1 MAANAEQFFG
11 EVAEGPKVASASKT
25 SEQFFADA
33 AAGKEKP
40 LAISAAAKKKESFTE
55 QGRRIQR
62 QTLEAAGNWYSASP
76 VAAIAEL
83 GASAVTG
90 VVGGA
95 EGLARGTAALIRG
108 EGTDAASDLVR
119 ESLDKRT
126 YQPRSDASKL
136 IGKGL
141 SALEENVFQ
150 PIAAPIEEAIG
161 PEASKFIGSFGEG
174 VVAAAPG
181 MAAAR
186 AVPSAARMAARP
198 RGVPT
203 GGGPRPIAPGAAP
216 GEALEAVPPR
226 TADVLEMPRGP
237 APEPAPGLPQVPG
250 RAPGSVDLPESK
262 PVQPKPLEAKGGARE
277 RPYTELEGNEAPK
290 FVEDTPA
297 LDGGKQLPQDH
308 QVRRAQILNDIGIVE
323 PRLSAVTGDVKAAA
337 TDFQSSKLD
346 TPGGDYMNTVF
357 DGERQALESYSG
369 RLVAETQGTP
379 GLGQTEILQRGQN
392 IVGPLDDLKAYF
404 DDGIKA
410 LYREADET
418 AQGVPMRL
426 IDTKKLMGG
435 ERSAFSGSVEGEAL
449 YRGTV
454 ARMQELGVID
464 GNGRLGNVT
473 VQQAEQL
480 KQYLNDQWSPR
491 NSRLIR
497 KLKDS
502 IDDDVTRSAG
512 TDIYQRARALRAA
525 RGKILDDPK
534 GISRL
539 MDADGPEGINRAVA
553 IEKIPDTLATL
564 PVAQF
569 QHIVKTLRGVPPEL
583 QPAAQMAINEIK
595 AQFASKIFE
604 TGSKHATQ
612 WNAKGVS
619 QYLNANSARMNSVFT
634 PEEMRQ
640 FATLNDAGHILKF
653 PSSYPGAA
661 VQAHNI
667 AKAGFTEGIETAATT
682 AGAAIGGAFGMF
694 GGALGA
700 AVGRKAGTSITTA
713 IEGRKSLKAAQQ
725 RTTKLSD
732 LLKVG
737 KEEKK

>member
-1 MAANAEQFFG
+1 MASNAESFFGELAEGPVVSRGSKNAEQFF
-11 EVAEGPKVASASKT
+11 S
-25 SEQFFADA
+25 DA

-40 LAISAAAKKKESFTE
+40 LAAEKPKEKESIFE
-55 QGRRIQR
+55 QGARIQR
-62 QTLEAAGNWYSASP
+62 TTLEAAGNWYSLSP
-76 VAAIAEL
+76 AAAAVEL

-90 VVGGA
+90 IVGGV
-95 EGLARGTAALIRG
+95 EGLGRAGLALVRG
-108 EGTDAASDLVR
+108 EGTDAAADAAR
-119 ESLDKRT
+119 AAMDERT
-126 YQPRSDASKL
+126 YRPRSEASRL
-136 IGKGL
+136 IGEGFG
-141 SALEENVFQ
+141 ALQENVFE

-161 PEASKFIGSFGEG
+161 PQASKFIGAMGEAAL
-174 VVAAAPG
+174 AAAP
-181 MAAAR
+181 AAASAR
-186 AVPSAARMAARP
+186 ASARMIP
-198 RGVPT
+198 RRVPEA
-203 GGGPRPIAPGAAP
+203 PRPSPVAPDAP
-216 GEALEAVPPR
+216 PSSALEPMAPR
-226 TADVLEMPRGP
+226 TAEVLEMPRAG
-237 APEPAPGLPQVPG
+237 AAEPP
-250 RAPGSVDLPESK
+250 K
-262 PVQPKPLEAKGGARE
+262 PVQPKPLEATGGVRE
-277 RPYTELEGNEAPK
+277 RPYTELEGTTVPK

-297 LDGGKQLPQDH
+297 LEGGKQLPQDH
-308 QVRRAQILNDIGIVE
+308 QIRRAQILNEIGLSE
-323 PRLSAVTGDVKAAA
+323 PRSSAVAGDIKAAA

-346 TPGGDYMNTVF
+346 TPGGDFMNQVF
-357 DGERQALESYSG
+357 DTERQAIESYSG
-369 RLVAETQGTP
+369 RLVAETGGTP
-379 GLGQTEILQRGQN
+379 GLGQSEILQRGQN
-392 IVGPLDDLKAYF
+392 IVAPLDDLKAYF

-418 AQGVPMRL
+418 AQGLPMRL
-426 IDTKKLMGG
+426 LDTKKMMGG

-480 KQYLNDQWSPR
+480 KQYLNDQWSHR
-491 NSRLIR
+491 TSRLIR

-502 IDDDVTRSAG
+502 IDDDVMRSAG

-525 RGKILDDPK
+525 RGRILDDPK
-534 GISRL
+534 GISRI
-539 MDADGPEGINRAVA
+539 MDADGPEGINRSVP
-553 IEKIPDTLATL
+553 IEKISDTLTTM

-569 QHIVKTLRGVPPEL
+569 NHIIKTLRDVPPEL
-583 QPAAQMAINEIK
+583 QPGAQAAINEIK

-619 QYLNANSARMNSVFT
+619 QYLNANSARMNTVFT
-634 PEEMRQ
+634 PEEIRQ

-667 AKAGFTEGIETAATT
+667 AKAGITEGIETAATT

-700 AVGRKAGTSITTA
+700 AVGRKIGTTATTA
-713 IEGRKSLKAAQQ
+713 IEGRKSLKAAKQ

-732 LLKVG
+732 LLTVG
-737 KEEKK
+737 KEKK